1 MTPKRLILAIILFLI
16 VSLALLIWAIYLG
29 FSLVRPTT
37 EQINK
42 QLASQVFPKIIRI
55 PEGIQRPSYEFG
67 QTRYFWEMETNQ
79 REVTGINFSYNPAFL
94 KTDDEIVA
102 VLEMP
107 QNSDPSIFTKVLPA
121 VVSDEQSLKS
131 AQDPA
136 NANLSGNP
144 QALYSEIELAQ
155 DSKNSQTIKITWTYK
170 KSKLPQEIKDL
181 YQKLNYPP
189 KILKIL
195 DSIPGFLIN
204 LARG

>member
-1 MTPKRLILAIILFLI
+1 MTPKRLILAIIFFFI
-16 VSLALLIWAIYLG
+16 ASLALLVWAIYLS

-42 QLASQVFPKIIRI
+42 QLASQVFSKIIRI

-79 REVTGINFSYNPAFL
+79 KEVTGINFTFNPAFT
-94 KTDDEIVA
+94 KTEDKIVA
-102 VLEMP
+102 SLEMP
-107 QNSDPSIFTKVLPA
+107 QNGDPSIFTKVLPA
-121 VVSDEQSLKS
+121 VVSDNQSLKS
-131 AQDPA
+131 AQDPEK
-136 NANLSGNP
+136 ANLSENS
-144 QALYSEIELAQ
+144 QALYSKLELNR
-155 DSKNSQTIKITWTYK
+155 DSKNNQTIKIIWTYE
-170 KSKLPQEIKDL
+170 KSKLPQEIQDL

-189 KILKIL
+189 KILKVL